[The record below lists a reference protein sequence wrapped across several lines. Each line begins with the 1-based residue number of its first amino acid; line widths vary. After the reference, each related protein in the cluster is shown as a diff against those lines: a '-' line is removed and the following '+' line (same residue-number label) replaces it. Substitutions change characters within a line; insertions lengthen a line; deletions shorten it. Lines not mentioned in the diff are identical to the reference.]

1 LTEADISEPALR
13 RCYEDALRATFG
25 DLERALGA
33 LAEEWSPWSLALR
46 ALRYF
51 ALARPQRSEL
61 PSLDEISRFAGASP
75 ADRGVASLAAAQR
88 VRAALLD
95 FDGPAIEEARAVLDE
110 LAGDLTHSEAGDWL
124 AIADAWTRIARSAP
138 IDARLADV
146 EGRARHR
153 GNADQVIEASVAR
166 ALSAEL
172 AGEIDEALSIARR
185 ASRMARSESMP
196 QLEFLAHLCLARLRR
211 VSGHPHLTMRIV
223 SALGNV
229 ATPPWRGW
237 IAWEKILCGADV
249 DATRDDAE
257 LCRALS
263 DVVRAARAG
272 EVASFAEAAGEL
284 LTRAERFAPMFV
296 DAQHLLAAIDP
307 LSDLSRAPS
316 SVRDFCRG
324 EIHDVPRGLHGVC
337 DVDVNEGAPHVY
349 VFSVPGHVSRR
360 ILAPGAGL
368 ARSAAP
374 GIAEIRGDGRQLR
387 TDSAVAALAVAGESG
402 VEEGE
407 LFRQLYGFDY
417 EPARHQS
424 VRGVLYGRIKK
435 RLGDAGE
442 LVRSEGRIRIAH
454 RGLLVVDPRSSPPPE
469 QRILSILAERKRSGA
484 KAVANELGIP
494 LRTVQEALRRM
505 RDDGV
510 LRSEKAAR
518 GLHYILEDTTFSE
531 PTRDVRY

>member
-1 LTEADISEPALR
+1 LVETGESALR
-13 RCYEDALRATFG
+13 QCYEDALRATFG
-25 DLERALGA
+25 DLERALEG
-33 LAEEWSPWSLALR
+33 LANEWSAWSPALR

-51 ALARPQRSEL
+51 ALARPEPSEL
-61 PSLDEISRFAGASP
+61 PSLDEISRFVGATA

-95 FDGPAIEEARAVLDE
+95 FDGPAIERARAVLED
-110 LAGDLTHSEAGDWL
+110 LAGDLAGSEAGDWL
-124 AIADAWTRIARSAP
+124 AVADGWSRIARNLP
-138 IDARLADV
+138 VDAALPEV

-166 ALSAEL
+166 AFSAEL
-172 AGEIDEALSIARR
+172 DGEIEEALSIARR

-223 SALGNV
+223 SALAAV

-249 DATRDDAE
+249 DAAN
-257 LCRALS
+257 
-263 DVVRAARAG
+263 
-272 EVASFAEAAGEL
+272 AGEL
-284 LTRAERFAPMFV
+284 PRALAAVVGAARHGDVTTFARTSGELLAQAERFAPILA

-307 LSDLSRAPS
+307 LSDLHRAPAS
-316 SVRDFCRG
+316 IGIFGRG

-337 DVDVNEGAPHVY
+337 DVDVNAGAPHVY
-349 VFSVPGHVSRR
+349 VFSAPGHVPRR
-360 ILAPGAGL
+360 VLAPGAGL
-368 ARSAAP
+368 ARAAAP

-387 TDSAVAALAVAGESG
+387 TDSAIAALALAGESG
-402 VEEGE
+402 SEEGE

-442 LVRSEGRIRIAH
+442 LVREEGRVRIAH

-484 KAVANELGIP
+484 KAVASELGIP

-510 LRSEKAAR
+510 VRSEKAAR